1 MKESRYFIVY
11 YNFPGGC
18 GELGVISE
26 DGTYVIK
33 NQVKEL
39 LNKNNPGIEYFTI
52 TNIIELSKEDYD
64 YFYSGI

>member
-1 MKESRYFIVY
+1 MKSRYFIIC
-11 YNFPGGC
+11 YNTPGGC
-18 GELGVISE
+18 GECGVISE

-39 LNKNNPGIEYFTI
+39 LKKNNPGVEDFTI
-52 TNIIELSKEDYD
+52 TNIIELSKKDYD